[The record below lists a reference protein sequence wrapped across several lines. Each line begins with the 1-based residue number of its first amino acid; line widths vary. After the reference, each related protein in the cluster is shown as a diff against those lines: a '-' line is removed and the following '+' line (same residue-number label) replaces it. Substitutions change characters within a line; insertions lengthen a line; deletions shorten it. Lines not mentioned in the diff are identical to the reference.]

1 MISTNSTWL
10 VLSVQKTITIPVDF
24 RISKRFQEA
33 YYQIKKD
40 KINMRIQIKRGKEQ
54 ENNQV
59 SRVGSAHHK
68 YLLSSGLLH
77 SSFLIAKTNKKH
89 TNMVHRS
96 TTMLSPVDFSLA
108 LLQIK
113 QFYFLL
119 SITLTRIMVTQRR
132 NTNFHISFST
142 NYFDRWQSIWGRV

>member
-1 MISTNSTWL
+1 MS
-10 VLSVQKTITIPVDF
+10 
-24 RISKRFQEA
+24 
-33 YYQIKKD
+33 
-40 KINMRIQIKRGKEQ
+40 IQIKRGKKQ
-54 ENNQV
+54 ENNKV
-59 SRVGSAHHK
+59 SRVGSTYHK
-68 YLLSSGLLH
+68 YLLSSGLIH

-119 SITLTRIMVTQRR
+119 SITLTRIMVT
-132 NTNFHISFST
+132 
-142 NYFDRWQSIWGRV
+142 